1 MKITNEPQ
9 VQQSAIGSLYDE
21 VSNRII
27 AMIEKGV
34 APWRKTWS
42 THGLARNYV
51 SGRLY
56 TGINYLLMNN
66 TSHPIPYFVTFNQ
79 IKELGGTIKNG
90 AKANMVIYFKVY
102 YKDSDDK
109 TLTPEEAKGR
119 YQKGEDIRVL
129 RFIRYYN
136 VFNLEDIEGIDINYN
151 RFPEVKLSNNEK
163 IARCEEIIMNMPK
176 PPDLR
181 QIDANR
187 AFYSPAQDFINL
199 PSIGQ
204 FESSEHY
211 YATYFHELIHA
222 TGHASRLARKE
233 VMDFTGFGST
243 HYSKEELV
251 AEMGASFLSCH
262 CQIDYDSIVENNA
275 SYLAGWLKVLKEDS
289 KFIFKVLAE
298 AQKAVDFVFNR
309 NHNFN

>member
-1 MKITNEPQ
+1 MKTKTEHK
-9 VQQSAIGSLYDE
+9 VQQTSITSLYEE

-42 THGLARNYV
+42 TFGLARNYI

-56 TGINYLLMNN
+56 SGINYILMNN
-66 TSHPIPYFVTFNQ
+66 TGHPIPYFATFNQ
-79 IKELGGTIKNG
+79 VKELGGSIKKA

-109 TLTPEEAKGR
+109 TLTPEVAKGR

-129 RFIRYYN
+129 KFIRYYN
-136 VFNLEDIEGIDINYN
+136 VFNVEDIEGIEIDLN

-163 IARCEEIIMNMPK
+163 ISRCEEIIMNMPN

-181 QIDANR
+181 QIDGNR
-187 AFYSPAQDFINL
+187 AFYSPSQDFINL

-204 FESSEHY
+204 FETSEHY
-211 YATYFHELIHA
+211 YATFFHELIHA
-222 TGHASRLARKE
+222 TGHSSRLARAE
-233 VMDFTGFGST
+233 VIDFSGFGT
-243 HYSKEELV
+243 KPYSKEELV
-251 AEMGASFLSCH
+251 AEMGTSFLSCH
-262 CQIDYDSIVENNA
+262 CQIDYDSLVENNA
-275 SYLAGWLKVLKEDS
+275 SYLTGWLNVLKEDS
-289 KFIFKVLAE
+289 RFIFKVSAD
-298 AQKAVDFVFNR
+298 AQ
-309 NHNFN
+309 